1 MTLTS
6 KQERFAQEIASGK
19 TQADAYRA
27 AFNVHANTKPETIH
41 KRASE
46 LMKNGVVAG
55 RVEELRKPIIE
66 EVGITL
72 KIHLEDLKRL
82 RNAAVQNGQYGAAIT
97 AEVAR
102 GKAAGI
108 HVEKS
113 EVVSIHKSLTPL
125 SDEDWI

>member
-1 MTLTS
+1 M
-6 KQERFAQEIASGK
+6 ASGK

-27 AFNVHANTKPETIH
+27 AFNVSASTKAETIH

-46 LMKNGVVAG
+46 LMQGGEVAG

-82 RNAAVQNGQYGAAIT
+82 RNAAVQSGQYGAAIT

-113 EVVSIHKSLTPL
+113 EVVSITKSLTPL
-125 SDEDWI
+125 NDEDWI

>member
-1 MTLTS
+1 MTLTP
-6 KQERFAQEIASGK
+6 KQERFAQEVASGK
-19 TQADAYRA
+19 SQADAYRA
-27 AFNVHANTKPETIH
+27 AFNVRASTKPETIH

-46 LMKNGVVAG
+46 LMRSGEVAG
-55 RVEELRKPIIE
+55 RVEELRKPIVE

-72 KIHLEDLKRL
+72 KGHLEDLKRL
-82 RNAAVQNGQYGAAIT
+82 RNAAVQSGQYGAAIT

-125 SDEDWI
+125 RDEDWI

>member
-1 MTLTS
+1 MLTP

-19 TQADAYRA
+19 SQSDAYRA
-27 AFNVHANTKPETIH
+27 AFNVSPSTKAETIH

-46 LMKNGVVAG
+46 LIQKGVIAG

-72 KIHLEDLKRL
+72 KSHLDDLKVL
-82 RNAAVQNGQYGAAIT
+82 RNAAVQNGQYGAAIS
-97 AEVAR
+97 AEIAR

-113 EVVSIHKSLTPL
+113 EVVTVTKSLTPL
-125 SDEDWI
+125 KDEDWI

>member
-27 AFNVHANTKPETIH
+27 AFDVHANTKSETIH

-46 LMKNGVVAG
+46 LMKNGAITG

>member
-1 MTLTS
+1 MTLTP

-19 TQADAYRA
+19 SQSDAYRA
-27 AFNVHANTKPETIH
+27 AFNVHANTKADTIH

-46 LMKNGVVAG
+46 LIKSGQVAG

-72 KIHLEDLKRL
+72 KTHLEDLKRL
-82 RNAAVQNGQYGAAIT
+82 RNAAVQNNQYGAAIS

-113 EVVSIHKSLTPL
+113 EVVSITKSLTPL
-125 SDEDWI
+125 NDEDWI